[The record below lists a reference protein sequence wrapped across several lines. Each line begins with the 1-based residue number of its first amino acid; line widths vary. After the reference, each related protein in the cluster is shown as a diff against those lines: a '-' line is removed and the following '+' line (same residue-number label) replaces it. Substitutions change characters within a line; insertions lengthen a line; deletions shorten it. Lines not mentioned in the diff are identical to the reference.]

1 MQKWRLGLA
10 WWSSRC
16 DRISVVTD
24 SARRPEDE
32 RGATANERD
41 RVADEREIKYEMRRT
56 QADERERLAEQ
67 REIDQDRREAQEA
80 RRQRWSDARADER
93 DRHADERD
101 RHADER
107 DRVAE
112 ERDRDADERDRDAD
126 ERDRDADE
134 RDRLADQREID
145 AEILATVRATGE
157 SRLTELPTMASLRQR
172 LASLALEVARVEHEV
187 ATTYDRQA
195 DRDVG
200 RAGDLHARADAA
212 RRFAAIEQE
221 AARRFG
227 QG

>member
-16 DRISVVTD
+16 DRICVVTD

-112 ERDRDADERDRDAD
+112 ERDRDADERDR
-126 ERDRDADE
+126 
-134 RDRLADQREID
+134 LADQREID

-157 SRLTELPTMASLRQR
+157 SRLTALPTMASLRQR